1 MEEAQAAV
9 LARYRVD
16 QGAGGY
22 YAKMMDKDE
31 VIARRAYMRNI
42 LRVSFLWC
50 TMNNSQLDNMRL
62 YRMGEFIVED
72 TDNRDFVLKI
82 DRRP

>member
-31 VIARRAYMRNI
+31 SLPEERICGI
-42 LRVSFLWC
+42 S
-50 TMNNSQLDNMRL
+50 
-62 YRMGEFIVED
+62 
-72 TDNRDFVLKI
+72 
-82 DRRP
+82 